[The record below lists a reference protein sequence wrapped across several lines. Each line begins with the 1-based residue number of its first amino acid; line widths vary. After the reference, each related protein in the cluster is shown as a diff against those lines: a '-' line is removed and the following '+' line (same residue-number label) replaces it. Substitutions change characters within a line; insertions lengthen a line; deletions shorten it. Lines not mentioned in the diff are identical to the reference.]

1 MAEWM
6 IQWEWE
12 SDNANASVGEKLAG
26 GTFYEVAR
34 IENVPVEEDEDGEVC
49 LVKEG
54 KEADRL
60 REVGMVVHA
69 PEMLQTL
76 RHAAAALQI
85 VTGLH
90 GPDGECG
97 KWVQGKGT
105 PTEEAWSRLIR
116 IQDAIERQ
124 IDRVED
130 LDYL

>member
-1 MAEWM
+1 MAEWI

-12 SDNANASVGEKLAG
+12 DGHANASVGERLAG

-34 IENVPVEEDEDGEVC
+34 IENVPAEEDEDGETC

-60 REVGMVVHA
+60 REVGIVVHA
-69 PEMLQTL
+69 PEMLQAL
-76 RHAAAALQI
+76 RDAAAALEV

-90 GPDGECG
+90 KADAECG
-97 KWVQGKGT
+97 KWVEGKGT

-130 LDYL
+130 LEYL